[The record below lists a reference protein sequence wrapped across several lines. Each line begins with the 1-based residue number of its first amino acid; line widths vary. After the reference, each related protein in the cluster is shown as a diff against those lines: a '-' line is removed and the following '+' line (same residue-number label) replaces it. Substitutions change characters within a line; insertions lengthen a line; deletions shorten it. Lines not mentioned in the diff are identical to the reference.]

1 MEIFEASKGW
11 PKEERYALTDQI
23 RRASRSVC
31 ANVAEAWR
39 KRRYPMHFITKLS
52 HADAEAAEVQC
63 WLEFATAC
71 SYLSAEDAERLARQ
85 YHRIT
90 AGLVKMMTAT
100 DKWCGPANL
109 ARDPDIPYSPN

>member
-1 MEIFEASKGW
+1 MAEGGAV
-11 PKEERYALTDQI
+11 RVD
-23 RRASRSVC
+23 RSDPAGFAGC
-31 ANVAEAWR
+31 LRKRGGGLA
-39 KRRYPMHFITKLS
+39 KRRYPKHFITKLS
-52 HADAEAAEVQC
+52 NADAEAAEVQC

-71 SYLSAEDAERLARQ
+71 GYLSAEAAERLAWQ

-109 ARDPDIPYSPN
+109 ARDPDVPYSPN